1 MSIVTETNVSPEIFA
16 KNQTHVD
23 LDAAP
28 LQFISLSQLAAH
40 RAAVLGGCGRVR

>member
-23 LDAAP
+23 LDAAHP
-28 LQFISLSQLAAH
+28 QFSSLSQSAGH
-40 RAAVLGGCGRVR
+40 